1 LSIQKIRKSS
11 IKQLSIIIFLVSNF
25 IIFADISFLMK
36 MKNLLLLIFLVTC
49 FSTLQGQ
56 TVAALAFTARHD
68 GLHQPLDSINV
79 TNLTRGG
86 DTTLFGTDT
95 LLVLTYGIGTNDPD
109 PSRGGD
115 FSLLPCYPNPFEGQT
130 TIQLMVYRE
139 ETFVFRV
146 VDLLGR
152 ERILLQQHL
161 LPGLHRFLFGAGEG
175 IHYILSVETA
185 RQRLAQR
192 LMHTGTGTGECS
204 LGYAGMGNMALAPRK
219 ERSGFQWEPGDRLQM
234 TGYATPI
241 PGNPASD
248 LTVQHI
254 QLSKLVTFQLINGLP
269 CAGMPLVSDTS
280 GVYYHTRAIGGQCW
294 MMENLRTTHYRDG
307 SAIPLVADNQ
317 DWISLTGGAR
327 CWYSNDSSMYAATYG
342 ALYSHHAVAQ
352 GNLCPDG
359 WRVPTDNDWL
369 ILEDY
374 LGGNP
379 MAGAKLKG
387 SGTVYWAWPNAGGSN
402 ASGFTALPGGYRNPD
417 DGSFHGKGTSG
428 FWWNASVHQPHTAWS
443 RNLGHLET
451 ELFREASKLLS
462 GFSVRCIVD
471 DPATV
476 QLPVKAFFKAD
487 NDTVFR
493 LDPVQF
499 IDYSSANPTS
509 WKWSFGDGTFST
521 LQHPIHVYN
530 DTGYYN
536 VTLIAG
542 NATSTDT
549 LYKQHFINV
558 IPQIPTQVFD
568 IDGNPYDTVHIG
580 AQVWLLQNLRTTR
593 MNDGTP
599 IPLRYDDV
607 IWQYYSNPGR
617 CWFLNDS
624 ASYANLYGALY
635 NSWAATSGNICP
647 TGYHVPNNA
656 EWNTLINYLGG
667 TAVAGGAMKS
677 TGTAYW
683 LTPNTGATN
692 SSRFTALPGSV
703 RTTSGYYYN
712 AGAAAWFYSSDTYSS
727 TNGYGYALAYNAT
740 FANSANHSK
749 KEGYSIRCIRDTI
762 TAGCVLPTVV
772 TDSAS
777 NITTTTAR
785 ITGTV
790 GYDGGTAVFA
800 RGICI
805 STSPNPTLANN
816 HTVEGVNMGTF
827 YSDFI
832 NLTVNTTYYV
842 RAYATNA
849 IGTAYGNQIIFSTLS
864 SFTLYDIDGNGYDT
878 VHIGSQ
884 VWMKQ
889 NLRTRRYNT
898 GVSIPLITYAGG
910 WDGLNTN
917 GMCYYNYDS
926 ATYAGTYG
934 ALYNHHAVNT
944 GILCPVGWHVPSDAE
959 WSILDNYL
967 GGLTVS
973 GGAMK
978 EAGFIHWNSPNTGA
992 TNSSGF
998 LSLPAGNN
1006 GLTGLT
1012 GGLGNS
1018 AHYWTSTVA
1027 GVSTN
1032 AWARINLYN
1041 AASTTRSSI
1050 IVRYGYSV
1058 RCIQN

>member
-1 LSIQKIRKSS
+1 
-11 IKQLSIIIFLVSNF
+11 
-25 IIFADISFLMK
+25 MK
-36 MKNLLLLIFLVTC
+36 MKNLFILIFLVS
-49 FSTLQGQ
+49 FYSTMQGQ

-68 GLHQPLDSINV
+68 GLHQPLDSIRV
-79 TNLTRGG
+79 ANLTRGG
-86 DTTLFGTDT
+86 DTTLYGTDT
-95 LLVLTYGIGTNDPD
+95 LLMLTYGIGISDP
-109 PSRGGD
+109 GGKHEGG
-115 FSLLPCYPNPFEGQT
+115 FALLPAYPNPFQGQT

-139 ETFVFRV
+139 ETFVFRT

-152 ERILLQQHL
+152 ERILL
-161 LPGLHRFLFGAGEG
+161 
-175 IHYILSVETA
+175 
-185 RQRLAQR
+185 RQRLVPGHHRFVFRAGKEMHQVLSAETPGQRETQR
-192 LMHTGTGTGECS
+192 LMHTGRGWGECS
-204 LGYAGMGNMALAPRK
+204 MEYGGMSNIALVQRK
-219 ERSGFQWEPGDRLQM
+219 ERSGFLWEPGDKLQM
-234 TGYATPI
+234 IGYATPV
-241 PGNPASD
+241 PGHPASD
-248 LTVQHI
+248 LYVQSI
-254 QLSKLVTFQLINGLP
+254 LLSKQVTFQLINGLP
-269 CAGMPLVSDTS
+269 CPGMPIVTDTS
-280 GVYYHTRAIGGQCW
+280 GIQYRTRAIGNQCW
-294 MMENLRTTHYRDG
+294 MTENLRTTHYRDG
-307 SAIPLVADNQ
+307 SPIPLVTDNQ
-317 DWISLTGGAR
+317 GWVSLSGGAR
-327 CWYSNDSSMYAATYG
+327 CWYSNDSAEWAVTYG
-342 ALYSHHAVAQ
+342 ALYNHPAVDQ

-369 ILEDY
+369 LLEDF

-379 MAGAKLKG
+379 MAGAKLKA
-387 SGTVYWAWPNAGGSN
+387 SGTAHWAWPNAGASN
-402 ASGFTALPGGYRNPD
+402 AVGFTALPGGYRDPG
-417 DGSFHGKGTSG
+417 DGSFQNKGISG
-428 FWWNASVHQPHTAWS
+428 YWWNSSGHQPHTAWS

-451 ELFREASKLLS
+451 ALGREASALLS
-462 GFSVRCIVD
+462 GFSVRCVVD

-487 NDTVFR
+487 STTVFR
-493 LDPVQF
+493 TLPVQF
-499 IDYSSANPTS
+499 IDYSSSNPTS
-509 WKWSFGDGTFST
+509 WKWFFGDGSSST
-521 LQHPIHVYN
+521 QQHPIHAYN
-530 DTGYYN
+530 DTGSYQ

-542 NATSTDT
+542 NAMGSDT
-549 LYKQHFINV
+549 VSKPQYIQV
-558 IPQIPTQVFD
+558 IPQIPVQVFD

-593 MNDGTP
+593 LNNGTP
-599 IPLRYDDV
+599 IPLRDDAV

-617 CWFLNDS
+617 CWFQNDS
-624 ASYANLYGALY
+624 TSYANLYGALY

-677 TGTAYW
+677 TGTTLW
-683 LTPNTGATN
+683 LSPNTGATN
-692 SSRFTALPGSV
+692 SSRFTAHPGSV

-832 NLTVNTTYYV
+832 NLIVNTTYYV

-849 IGTAYGNQIIFSTLS
+849 IGTAYGNQITFSTVS

-878 VHIGSQ
+878 VHIGNQ

-934 ALYNHHAVNT
+934 ALYNFHAVNT
-944 GILCPVGWHVPSDAE
+944 GILCPVGWHVPTDGE

-967 GGLTVS
+967 GGLSVS

-978 EAGFIHWNSPNTGA
+978 EPGLLHWNSPNTGA

-998 LSLPAGNN
+998 LSLPGGNN

-1018 AHYWTSTVA
+1018 AHYWSSTIT

-1032 AWARINLYN
+1032 AWGRINLYN
-1041 AASTTRSSI
+1041 AASTTRHNP